1 MRRRILPALA
11 LALVAVTAW
20 AGLSPEIDKALHDAT
35 YIYLQ
40 SERKSGDFGKPAEIW
55 FFVENGAV
63 YVGTRPTSWRVKRI
77 KAGRTKARIAVGK
90 ADGPS
95 FDATG
100 SLPKDATIENHLLE
114 AYAKKYPEGW
124 QKFEAAFRDGFKS
137 GERVLVKY
145 TPR

>member
-1 MRRRILPALA
+1 MRPRFLPT
-11 LALVAVTAW
+11 LALVVAAATVW

-40 SERKSGDFGKPAEIW
+40 SQRKSGDFGKPAEIW

-77 KAGRTKARIAVGK
+77 KAGHTKARIAVGK
-90 ADGPS
+90 PDGPT
-95 FDATG
+95 FEATG
-100 SLPKDATIENHLLE
+100 SLPKDPTIEQHLLE

-137 GERVLVKY
+137 GDRVLVKY